1 MPPMKDTAFT
11 TFPTSPLNHASAAR
25 RGWPHSSPPRPTTGP
40 SRSSVA
46 RRSIV
51 GRATRTGIDENVP
64 AGVVTFSNSPE
75 WSISR
80 IGTVTLK
87 LRQNPNESFGPSKRH
102 AIIAWIVAL
111 LDTFQV
117 SFSSIGKDQML
128 RAGSYV
134 VWTVAV
140 YDVLNQPRAVQSALW
155 TARGWFNTSYTAT
168 VQTTYEPALNIWSF
182 PIEENETWNVS
193 SNATIHAM
201 IAWRFDGPNDSFGF
215 WHNFKVTVPIRLT
228 LDSGE
233 LENVTTPAG
242 TFASI
247 PVRVALPTIDR
258 LATDDREGPV
268 VGLGGDECGQPR
280 LAAEAWFSGD
290 VGNAVKAV
298 SFIGGMKIVAEL
310 ASFHRA

>member
-1 MPPMKDTAFT
+1 MNETAFT

-51 GRATRTGIDENVP
+51 GRATRTGIEANVP
-64 AGVVTFSNSPE
+64 AGVVTFSNSPG
-75 WSISR
+75 WSIRR

-102 AIIAWIVAL
+102 AIIAWMVAL

-140 YDVLNQPRAVQSALW
+140 YDVLNQPRSVQSALFNCTVRTSFSSARSEARYRAYPSTVAFSITGGNSSVEEFVSFPSRAGSYPPARWGDPW
-155 TARGWFNTSYTAT
+155 TATLYCEPSAAAT
-168 VQTTYEPALNIWSF
+168 VRVRVP
-182 PIEENETWNVS
+182 VS
-193 SNATIHAM
+193 
-201 IAWRFDGPNDSFGF
+201 DGPPQ
-215 WHNFKVTVPIRLT
+215 VAPAMLT
-228 LDSGE
+228 SGRCQVSLFVQQSSLCHARIPTDE
-233 LENVTTPAG
+233 ARGGVRPPGEAHLPRFAG
-242 TFASI
+242 PNS
-247 PVRVALPTIDR
+247 
-258 LATDDREGPV
+258 
-268 VGLGGDECGQPR
+268 
-280 LAAEAWFSGD
+280 
-290 VGNAVKAV
+290 
-298 SFIGGMKIVAEL
+298 
-310 ASFHRA
+310 

>member
-1 MPPMKDTAFT
+1 MNETAFT
-11 TFPTSPLNHASAAR
+11 TFPTSPLNHASAGR

-51 GRATRTGIDENVP
+51 GRATRTGIEANVP

-75 WSISR
+75 WSVSR

-87 LRQNPNESFGPSKRH
+87 LCQNPNESFGPSKRH

-140 YDVLNQPRAVQSALW
+140 YDVLNQPRAVQSALFNCTVRTSFSSARSEARYRAYPSTVAFSITGG
-155 TARGWFNTSYTAT
+155 TAASRSSSRFHPGPGQIRPRG
-168 VQTTYEPALNIWSF
+168 
-182 PIEENETWNVS
+182 
-193 SNATIHAM
+193 
-201 IAWRFDGPNDSFGF
+201 G
-215 WHNFKVTVPIRLT
+215 
-228 LDSGE
+228 
-233 LENVTTPAG
+233 
-242 TFASI
+242 
-247 PVRVALPTIDR
+247 
-258 LATDDREGPV
+258 
-268 VGLGGDECGQPR
+268 
-280 LAAEAWFSGD
+280 
-290 VGNAVKAV
+290 
-298 SFIGGMKIVAEL
+298 
-310 ASFHRA
+310 